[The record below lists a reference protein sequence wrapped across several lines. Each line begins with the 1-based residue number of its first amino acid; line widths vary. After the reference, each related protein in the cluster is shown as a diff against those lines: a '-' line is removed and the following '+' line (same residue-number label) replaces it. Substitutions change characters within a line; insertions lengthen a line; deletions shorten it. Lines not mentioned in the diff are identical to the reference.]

1 MKKLENTS
9 KEKEKAFLLGAVLD
23 NRIDITSQLDELER
37 LAETAG
43 LLVLGRN
50 SQYIREITPAT
61 LFGKGKLEEIKEE
74 IESLGAQ
81 VVIVDY
87 ELTGSQMKN
96 LTEVLG
102 VKVLDRIGL
111 ILDIFAMRATTIEGK
126 LQVELAQL
134 KYSLPRLASLSGTSG
149 RFGSGGVGMRGPGET
164 KLELDRR
171 VIDDKIFR
179 LGKEIAKIKDQRYL
193 KRQNRQFGSKKKV
206 AIVGYT
212 NAGKSTFLNLLTKAG
227 IYADDKL
234 FATLETT
241 SRSVWFSTNLQI
253 ILTDTV
259 GFISKLPH
267 SLVDAFASTLEEA
280 SDADLILHIVDISN
294 KDYQKQMEVVN
305 KTLTQIGADKIPMI
319 IAYNKVDNLNAIP
332 FIKLKPNEVLISAK
346 KNTGIE
352 TLKQMIMEKF
362 S

>member
-1 MKKLENTS
+1 
-9 KEKEKAFLLGAVLD
+9 
-23 NRIDITSQLDELER
+23 
-37 LAETAG
+37 
-43 LLVLGRN
+43 
-50 SQYIREITPAT
+50 
-61 LFGKGKLEEIKEE
+61 
-74 IESLGAQ
+74 
-81 VVIVDY
+81 
-87 ELTGSQMKN
+87 
-96 LTEVLG
+96 
-102 VKVLDRIGL
+102 
-111 ILDIFAMRATTIEGK
+111 
-126 LQVELAQL
+126 LAQL
-134 KYSLPRLASLSGTSG
+134 KYCLPRLASLSGTSG

-319 IAYNKVDNLNAIP
+319 IAYNKVDNLNATP

-352 TLKQMIMEKF
+352 ILKQMIISKF